1 MWGREHGALL
11 YAVCSTPYYLVS
23 RYLYEGHFNLSVL
36 FPNTLNCVTS
46 KWFPNS
52 MQQIF
57 PEFWPRD
64 MNIYLIFSAFTS
76 GPISLEVINKAH

>member
-1 MWGREHGALL
+1 
-11 YAVCSTPYYLVS
+11 
-23 RYLYEGHFNLSVL
+23 
-36 FPNTLNCVTS
+36 
-46 KWFPNS
+46 